1 LKKKK
6 NHKIDNPI
14 LKRRIKEK
22 NYAKLAIH
30 VCYTILLRPP
40 GWHPASLEIDFEYI
54 SHHLRN

>member
-40 GWHPASLEIDFEYI
+40 GWHPASLEIDFG
-54 SHHLRN
+54 N